1 MIKLSSEEEK
11 ELIVFVKDWLK
22 SHGYSQKDLAAQ
34 LKIKS
39 SRTSEITNKLKELYK
54 RGGIFNIAKNLIKIE
69 QLWVSTKN
77 NKNDEQNKNIGY
89 TNLEENKRNGYNQLD
104 FNYKLDL
111 DELMDQMEKDH
122 KINQLNNYIKFIKK
136 LIK

>member
-1 MIKLSSEEEK
+1 MNKLTLQEEK
-11 ELIVFVKDWLK
+11 ELTVFIKDWLK

-39 SRTSEITNKLKELYK
+39 SRTSEIINKMKDLYK
-54 RGGIFNIAKNLIKIE
+54 KGGIINIAKNLIKIE
-69 QLWVSTKN
+69 QHWISTKKIN
-77 NKNDEQNKNIGY
+77 NNNNNNEEY
-89 TNLEENKRNGYNQLD
+89 SYLEENKRQGYNQLD

-122 KINQLNNYIKFIKK
+122 KVN
-136 LIK
+136 

>member
-54 RGGIFNIAKNLIKIE
+54 RGGIINIAKNLIKIE

-104 FNYKLDL
+104 FNYKLDI

-122 KINQLNNYIKFIKK
+122 KIN
-136 LIK
+136 

>member
-1 MIKLSSEEEK
+1 MNKLSSQEEK
-11 ELIVFVKDWLK
+11 ELIVFIKDWLR

-39 SRTSEITNKLKELYK
+39 SRTSEIKKKLIDIHKK
-54 RGGIFNIAKNLIKIE
+54 GGIINIAKNLIKIE
-69 QLWVSTKN
+69 QHWISTKN
-77 NKNDEQNKNIGY
+77 KNEDNNNNEEY
-89 TNLEENKRNGYNQLD
+89 SYSEENKRQGYNQLD

-122 KINQLNNYIKFIKK
+122 KIN
-136 LIK
+136 

>member
-34 LKIKS
+34 LRIRS
-39 SRTSEITNKLKELYK
+39 SRTSEINKKLKDLHK
-54 RGGIFNIAKNLIKIE
+54 KGGIFNIVKNLIKIE
-69 QLWVSTKN
+69 QYWINNNNN
-77 NKNDEQNKNIGY
+77 NKENNDKEY
-89 TNLEENKRNGYNQLD
+89 SYSEENKRQGYNQLN

-122 KINQLNNYIKFIKK
+122 KIN
-136 LIK
+136 

>member
-1 MIKLSSEEEK
+1 MNKLSSQEEK

-22 SHGYSQKDLAAQ
+22 SHGYSQKELAAQ

-39 SRTSEITNKLKELYK
+39 SRTSEIINKLKDLYK
-54 RGGIFNIAKNLIKIE
+54 KGGITNIAKNLIEIE
-69 QLWVSTKN
+69 QYWISHKKN
-77 NKNDEQNKNIGY
+77 NDENNKEEFPNS
-89 TNLEENKRNGYNQLD
+89 EENEIQGYNQLN

-122 KINQLNNYIKFIKK
+122 KIN
-136 LIK
+136 